1 MRSHARIVTCINVCF
16 SVFSAIRIEL
26 YGIALVKWDGDTE
39 DQFDPDEKVKGDC
52 NREQYFHKKI
62 SLLERGKYILLSTT
76 ELGDK

>member
-1 MRSHARIVTCINVCF
+1 MVICICVDL
-16 SVFSAIRIEL
+16 FSAIRIEL

-62 SLLERGKYILLSTT
+62 SLLERGKCVLLIQ
-76 ELGDK
+76 LLYV